1 MSKVNQLRQKFEVDM
16 ESLCIEDNVD
26 FNSLKNLLTAEKT
39 KKFLKKTARIQEH
52 IDREIENKLG
62 NENK

>member
-26 FNSLKNLLTAEKT
+26 FNSLKNLLTAEK
-39 KKFLKKTARIQEH
+39 
-52 IDREIENKLG
+52 N
-62 NENK
+62 